1 MSIWTDLLALHG
13 YVASPKLARDLA
25 QPAGAERGRRPRL
38 AGLQPPLGVRAREPV

>member
-25 QPAGAERGRRPRL
+25 QPAGAERGRRWEFAPGSR
-38 AGLQPPLGVRAREPV
+38 